1 MESGNRLTVVRGE
14 EGGGDWLMESE
25 GISQRT
31 YIHEGPMNMDNG
43 VGIDYGSDRVGW
55 MEECEGWKMGH
66 F

>member
-1 MESGNRLTVVRGE
+1 
-14 EGGGDWLMESE
+14 MESE

-55 MEECEGWKMGH
+55 MEECEG
-66 F
+66 